1 MSCKH
6 HDGNGCS
13 LGLFGGRPSAGVCAM
28 CERYD
33 GPARGA
39 GDIVHRVAKATGI
52 ATVTKAVER
61 ATGKPCGCAQRR
73 AALNDALP
81 LPDESTDERAS

>member
-6 HDGNGCS
+6 HNGNGCS
-13 LGLFGGRPSAGVCAM
+13 LGLYGGRPSPGVCGM
-28 CERYD
+28 CEKYD

-39 GDIVHRVAKATGI
+39 GDIVHRVTRATGI
-52 ATVTKAVER
+52 ATVAKAVER
-61 ATGKPCGCAQRR
+61 VTGKPCGCAQRR
-73 AALNDALP
+73 AALNAALP